1 MARKKIKPAYLIL
14 LLLIVTYVVVGLLM
28 KHSREDSLNKNS
40 DETKAV
46 VTEFYSISFSFYYKY
61 DFEANGIKYEGSGRR
76 NQDSDEIAIGDT
88 ILIEYDRLDP
98 TNNRPIAIH
107 SY

>member
-1 MARKKIKPAYLIL
+1 
-14 LLLIVTYVVVGLLM
+14 M

-46 VTEFYSISFSFYYKY
+46 VTEFYSISFVFYYKY
-61 DFEANGIKYEGSGRR
+61 NFEANGIKYEGSGRR

-98 TNNRPIAIH
+98 TNNKPIAIY